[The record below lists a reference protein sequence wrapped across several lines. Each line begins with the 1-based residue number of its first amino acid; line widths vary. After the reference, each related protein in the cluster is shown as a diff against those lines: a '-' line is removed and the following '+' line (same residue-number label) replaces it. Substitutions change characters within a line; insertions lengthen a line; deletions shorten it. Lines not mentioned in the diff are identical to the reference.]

1 MRLRVLAALV
11 IWSALAVAQT
21 GAPDIQQ
28 LVDLVNRGQ
37 GDVVKAEMPSLLSRY
52 PNNPGILY
60 VQALLTSEGAEAVR
74 MYQSIVDNF
83 PKSEW
88 ADDALYKV
96 YQFYY
101 SLGLYRTA
109 ELKMAQL
116 KREYPTSRY
125 VTSGATSETAK
136 APSEAQKPQQRP
148 AAAPAAQ
155 TPAAKPLTT
164 PPAAEATSQQAGEL
178 GMFSLQVGAYT
189 ALTNADRQKKLFEE
203 RGYTV
208 EVISRVRD
216 GRSMY
221 VVLVGAYRTYDEAKA
236 RAAEIKQRFNID
248 SFVLSR

>member
-1 MRLRVLAALV
+1 MRLRMLAAL
-11 IWSALAVAQT
+11 IIGWSALAVAQT
-21 GAPDIQQ
+21 GAPDVQQ
-28 LVDLVNRGQ
+28 LVDLINRGQ
-37 GDVVKAEMPSLLSRY
+37 GDVVKAELPSLLTRY

-116 KREYPTSRY
+116 KREYPSSKYITSSAGPEA
-125 VTSGATSETAK
+125 VKPAA
-136 APSEAQKPQQRP
+136 EAQKPQQKP
-148 AAAPAAQ
+148 AA
-155 TPAAKPLTT
+155 T
-164 PPAAEATSQQAGEL
+164 PPPVKPTAAPQVPAESPAQQPGETGL
-178 GMFSLQVGAYT
+178 FSLQVGAYT
-189 ALTNADRQKKLFEE
+189 ALTNADRQKKYFEE
-203 RGYTV
+203 RGYAA

-236 RAAEIKQRFNID
+236 RAAEIKQRLNID

>member
-1 MRLRVLAALV
+1 MRLRMLAAL
-11 IWSALAVAQT
+11 IIGWSALAMAQT
-21 GAPDIQQ
+21 GAPDVQQ

-37 GDVVKAEMPSLLSRY
+37 GDVVKAELPSLLTRY

-116 KREYPTSRY
+116 KREYPSSKYITS
-125 VTSGATSETAK
+125 SAG
-136 APSEAQKPQQRP
+136 PEAQKP
-148 AAAPAAQ
+148 
-155 TPAAKPLTT
+155 
-164 PPAAEATSQQAGEL
+164 AAEAPKPAATPPPAKPAATPQAQAESPAQPAGETGL
-178 GMFSLQVGAYT
+178 FSLQVGAYT
-189 ALTNADRQKKLFEE
+189 ALTNADRQKKYFEE
-203 RGYTV
+203 RGYTA

-236 RAAEIKQRFNID
+236 RAAEIKQRLNID

>member
-1 MRLRVLAALV
+1 MRLRLLAGLAL
-11 IWSALAVAQT
+11 WSALAVAQT
-21 GAPDIQQ
+21 SAPDVQQ

-37 GDVVKAEMPSLLSRY
+37 GDVVKAELPSLLSRY

-116 KREYPTSRY
+116 KREYPTSKY
-125 VTSGATSETAK
+125 VTSGTSAETAK
-136 APSEAQKPQQRP
+136 LPEEAQKPPPQKKP
-148 AAAPAAQ
+148 EAAPQAPAD
-155 TPAAKPLTT
+155 TPA
-164 PPAAEATSQQAGEL
+164 PAESGL
-178 GMFSLQVGAYT
+178 FSLQVGAYT
-189 ALTNADRQKKLFEE
+189 ALTNADRQKKYFEE

-216 GRSMY
+216 GRSLY
-221 VVLVGAYRTYDEAKA
+221 VVLVGSYRTYDEAKA
-236 RAAEIKQRFNID
+236 RAADIKQRFNVD

>member
-1 MRLRVLAALV
+1 MLAGL
-11 IWSALAVAQT
+11 ILWSVMALAQS

-37 GDVVKAEMPSLLSRY
+37 GDVVKAELPSLLSRY

-116 KREYPTSRY
+116 KREYPSSRY
-125 VTSGATSETAK
+125 VASGTPAETAK
-136 APSEAQKPQQRP
+136 LPEEGQKQQKPE
-148 AAAPAAQ
+148 AAAQQQQKRPEATPQ
-155 TPAAKPLTT
+155 TPADSPA
-164 PPAAEATSQQAGEL
+164 PPAGETGL
-178 GMFSLQVGAYT
+178 FSLQVGAYT
-189 ALTNADRQKKLFEE
+189 ALTNADRQKKYFEE
-203 RGYTV
+203 RGYSA

-216 GRSMY
+216 GRSLY
-221 VVLVGAYRTYDEAKA
+221 VVLVGAYRSYDEAKS
-236 RAAEIKQRFNID
+236 RAADIKQRFNID

>member
-1 MRLRVLAALV
+1 MLAAL
-11 IWSALAVAQT
+11 IAWSALAVAQT
-21 GAPDIQQ
+21 GAPDVQQ

-37 GDVVKAEMPSLLSRY
+37 GDVVKAELPSLLSRY

-116 KREYPTSRY
+116 KREYPSSKYITSSAGPEA
-125 VTSGATSETAK
+125 VKPAA
-136 APSEAQKPQQRP
+136 EAQKPQQKP
-148 AAAPAAQ
+148 AATPPPAKPAADPHAPAES
-155 TPAAKPLTT
+155 P
-164 PPAAEATSQQAGEL
+164 SQQAVETGL
-178 GMFSLQVGAYT
+178 FSLQVGAYT
-189 ALTNADRQKKLFEE
+189 ALTNADRQKKYFEE
-203 RGYTV
+203 RGYTA

-236 RAAEIKQRFNID
+236 RAAEIKQRLNID

>member
-1 MRLRVLAALV
+1 MRLHVLAALMV
-11 IWSALAVAQT
+11 WSALAAAQT
-21 GAPDIQQ
+21 GAPDVQQ

-37 GDVVKAEMPSLLSRY
+37 GDVVKAELPSLLSRY

-116 KREYPTSRY
+116 KREYPSSKY
-125 VTSGATSETAK
+125 VAGGVPAESSKPPAQDQKPRPGAT
-136 APSEAQKPQQRP
+136 
-148 AAAPAAQ
+148 PAAQ
-155 TPAAKPLTT
+155 QPTPKPAAT
-164 PPAAEATSQQAGEL
+164 PQMTGEHPVPSASEPGL
-178 GMFSLQVGAYT
+178 FSLQVGAYT
-189 ALTNADRQKKLFEE
+189 ALTNADRQKKIFEE
-203 RGYTV
+203 QGFTA

-221 VVLVGAYRTYDEAKA
+221 VVLVGAYRTYEEAKA
-236 RAAEIKQRFNID
+236 KAAEIKQRLNID

>member
-1 MRLRVLAALV
+1 MRIRMLAAL
-11 IWSALAVAQT
+11 IIGWSALAVAQT

-37 GDVVKAEMPSLLSRY
+37 GDVVKAELPSLLTRY

-116 KREYPTSRY
+116 KREYPSSKYITSSAGQEA
-125 VTSGATSETAK
+125 VKPAA
-136 APSEAQKPQQRP
+136 EAQKPQQKP
-148 AAAPAAQ
+148 AATPPPAKPTAAPAA
-155 TPAAKPLTT
+155 PAES
-164 PPAAEATSQQAGEL
+164 PAQQAGETGL
-178 GMFSLQVGAYT
+178 FSLQVGAYT
-189 ALTNADRQKKLFEE
+189 ALTNADRQKKYFED
-203 RGYTV
+203 RGYTA

-236 RAAEIKQRFNID
+236 RAAEIKQRLNID

>member
-1 MRLRVLAALV
+1 MRLRMLAAVITWSVLAA
-11 IWSALAVAQT
+11 AQT
-21 GAPDIQQ
+21 GAPDVQQ

-37 GDVVKAEMPSLLSRY
+37 GDVVKAELPSLLSRY

-116 KREYPTSRY
+116 KRDYPSSRY
-125 VTSGATSETAK
+125 VTSGATAETSKLPEEAK
-136 APSEAQKPQQRP
+136 KPKTQAAATPAAQQPKP
-148 AAAPAAQ
+148 AAAPQ
-155 TPAAKPLTT
+155 TPGETAVP
-164 PPAAEATSQQAGEL
+164 QAGETGL
-178 GMFSLQVGAYT
+178 FSLQVGAYT
-189 ALTNADRQKKLFEE
+189 ALTNADRQKKFFEE
-203 RGYTV
+203 KGYTA

-236 RAAEIKQRFNID
+236 RAGEIKQRLNID

>member
-1 MRLRVLAALV
+1 MRLRMLAAL
-11 IWSALAVAQT
+11 IIGWSALAVAQT
-21 GAPDIQQ
+21 GAPDVQQ

-37 GDVVKAEMPSLLSRY
+37 GDVVKAELPSLLTRY

-116 KREYPTSRY
+116 KREYPSSKYITSSAGPEA
-125 VTSGATSETAK
+125 VKPAA
-136 APSEAQKPQQRP
+136 EAQKPQQKP
-148 AAAPAAQ
+148 AGTPPPVKPTAAPQ
-155 TPAAKPLTT
+155 VPAES
-164 PPAAEATSQQAGEL
+164 PALQAGETGL
-178 GMFSLQVGAYT
+178 FSLQVGAYT
-189 ALTNADRQKKLFEE
+189 ALTNADRQKKYFEE
-203 RGYTV
+203 RGYTA

-236 RAAEIKQRFNID
+236 RAAEIKQRLNID

>member
-1 MRLRVLAALV
+1 MRLRMLAAL
-11 IWSALAVAQT
+11 IIGWSALAMAQT
-21 GAPDIQQ
+21 GAPDVQQ

-37 GDVVKAEMPSLLSRY
+37 GDVVKAELPSLLTRY

-116 KREYPTSRY
+116 KREYPSSKYITS
-125 VTSGATSETAK
+125 SAGPEAQKLAT
-136 APSEAQKPQQRP
+136 EAQKPATTSPPAKP
-148 AAAPAAQ
+148 AATPQAPAESPAQ
-155 TPAAKPLTT
+155 P
-164 PPAAEATSQQAGEL
+164 AGETGL
-178 GMFSLQVGAYT
+178 FSLQVGAYT
-189 ALTNADRQKKLFEE
+189 ALTNADRQKKYFEE
-203 RGYTV
+203 RGYTA

-236 RAAEIKQRFNID
+236 RAAEIKQRLNID

>member
-1 MRLRVLAALV
+1 MRLRMLAGLLLWCTLAA
-11 IWSALAVAQT
+11 AQN
-21 GAPDIQQ
+21 GAPDVQQ
-28 LVDLVNRGQ
+28 LVDLINRGQ
-37 GDVVKAEMPSLLSRY
+37 GDVVKAELPSLLSRY

-116 KREYPTSRY
+116 KREYPASKY
-125 VTSGATSETAK
+125 VTSGTSAETAK
-136 APSEAQKPQQRP
+136 LPEETPKPATQQKKIEATP
-148 AAAPAAQ
+148 Q
-155 TPAAKPLTT
+155 TPADSPA
-164 PPAAEATSQQAGEL
+164 PPTGEPGL
-178 GMFSLQVGAYT
+178 FSLQVGAYT

-203 RGYTV
+203 RGYTA

-216 GRSMY
+216 GRSLY
-221 VVLVGAYRTYDEAKA
+221 VVLVGSYRTYDEAKA
-236 RAAEIKQRFNID
+236 RAAEIKQRLNID

>member
-1 MRLRVLAALV
+1 MLAAL
-11 IWSALAVAQT
+11 IIGWSALAVAQT

-37 GDVVKAEMPSLLSRY
+37 GDVVKAELPSLLTRY

-116 KREYPTSRY
+116 KREYPSSKYITSSAGPEA
-125 VTSGATSETAK
+125 VKPAA
-136 APSEAQKPQQRP
+136 EAQKPQQKP
-148 AAAPAAQ
+148 AATPPPAKPTAAPAA
-155 TPAAKPLTT
+155 PAES
-164 PPAAEATSQQAGEL
+164 PAQQAGETGL
-178 GMFSLQVGAYT
+178 FSLQVGAYT
-189 ALTNADRQKKLFEE
+189 ALTNADRQKKYFEE
-203 RGYTV
+203 RGYTA

-221 VVLVGAYRTYDEAKA
+221 VVLVGGYRTYDEAKA
-236 RAAEIKQRFNID
+236 RAAEIKQRLNID

>member
-1 MRLRVLAALV
+1 MRLRLFAAL
-11 IWSALAVAQT
+11 IAWSALAVAQS

-37 GDVVKAEMPSLLSRY
+37 GDVVKAELPSLLSRY

-116 KREYPTSRY
+116 KREYPSSQY
-125 VTSGATSETAK
+125 ITSGVS
-136 APSEAQKPQQRP
+136 SEAPKPPAEGQKQQQPTATPTP
-148 AAAPAAQ
+148 AKPVGTPQ
-155 TPAAKPLTT
+155 TPADSPTQ
-164 PPAAEATSQQAGEL
+164 PAPETGL
-178 GMFSLQVGAYT
+178 FSLQVGAYT

-203 RGYTV
+203 RGYTA

-216 GRSMY
+216 GRSLY
-221 VVLVGAYRTYDEAKA
+221 VVLVGAYKTYDEAKA
-236 RAAEIKQRFNID
+236 RAAEIKQRLNID
-248 SFVLSR
+248 SFVLTR

>member
-1 MRLRVLAALV
+1 MRLRMLAALF
-11 IWSALAVAQT
+11 IGWSALAMAQT
-21 GAPDIQQ
+21 GAPDVQQ

-37 GDVVKAEMPSLLSRY
+37 GDVVKAELPSLLTRY

-116 KREYPTSRY
+116 KREYPSSKYITS
-125 VTSGATSETAK
+125 SAGPEAQKLAT
-136 APSEAQKPQQRP
+136 EAQKPATTSPPAKP
-148 AAAPAAQ
+148 AATPQAPAESPAQ
-155 TPAAKPLTT
+155 P
-164 PPAAEATSQQAGEL
+164 AGETGL
-178 GMFSLQVGAYT
+178 FSLQVGAYT
-189 ALTNADRQKKLFEE
+189 ALTNADRQKKYFEE
-203 RGYTV
+203 RGYTA

-236 RAAEIKQRFNID
+236 RAAEIKQRLNID

>member
-1 MRLRVLAALV
+1 MRLRMLAAL
-11 IWSALAVAQT
+11 IAWSALAVAQS

-37 GDVVKAEMPSLLSRY
+37 GDVVKAELPSLLSRY

-116 KREYPTSRY
+116 KREYPSSRY
-125 VTSGATSETAK
+125 IAGGVSSEASK
-136 APSEAQKPQQRP
+136 VPADAQKPQQQPP
-148 AAAPAAQ
+148 ATPPPAKPATTPQ
-155 TPAAKPLTT
+155 TPADS
-164 PPAAEATSQQAGEL
+164 PAQPTAEPGL
-178 GMFSLQVGAYT
+178 FSLQVGAYT
-189 ALTNADRQKKLFEE
+189 ALTNADRQKKYFEE
-203 RGYTV
+203 RGYTA

-221 VVLVGAYRTYDEAKA
+221 VVLVGAYRTYDEAKS
-236 RAAEIKQRFNID
+236 RAAEIKQRLNID

>member
-1 MRLRVLAALV
+1 MRLRILAVLTV
-11 IWSALAVAQT
+11 WSAAAMAQT
-21 GAPDIQQ
+21 GAPDVQQ

-37 GDVVKAEMPSLLSRY
+37 GDVVKAELPSLLSRY
-52 PNNPGILY
+52 PNDPGILY

-116 KREYPTSRY
+116 KREYPSSKY
-125 VTSGATSETAK
+125 VTSGTTAETAK
-136 APSEAQKPQQRP
+136 LPEEVQKPPVQQQKSP
-148 AAAPAAQ
+148 DPAAPAA
-155 TPAAKPLTT
+155 TDSPSLT
-164 PPAAEATSQQAGEL
+164 AV
-178 GMFSLQVGAYT
+178 FSLQVGAYT
-189 ALTNADRQKKLFEE
+189 ALSNADRQKKYFEDL
-203 RGYTV
+203 GYTV

-216 GRSMY
+216 GRSLY
-221 VVLVGAYRTYDEAKA
+221 LVLVGSYRTYEEAKA
-236 RAAEIKQRFNID
+236 RAAEIKQRFNVD

>member
-1 MRLRVLAALV
+1 MRLRMLAAL
-11 IWSALAVAQT
+11 IAWSALAVAQT
-21 GAPDIQQ
+21 GAPDVQQ

-37 GDVVKAEMPSLLSRY
+37 GDVVKAELPSLLSRY

-116 KREYPTSRY
+116 KREYPSSKYITSSAGPEA
-125 VTSGATSETAK
+125 VKPAA
-136 APSEAQKPQQRP
+136 EAQKPQQKPPATPPSAKP
-148 AAAPAAQ
+148 AADPHAPAES
-155 TPAAKPLTT
+155 P
-164 PPAAEATSQQAGEL
+164 SQQAVETGL
-178 GMFSLQVGAYT
+178 FSLQVGAYT
-189 ALTNADRQKKLFEE
+189 ALTNADRQKKYFEE
-203 RGYTV
+203 RGYTA

-236 RAAEIKQRFNID
+236 RAADIKQRLNID

>member
-1 MRLRVLAALV
+1 MLAAL
-11 IWSALAVAQT
+11 IIGWSALAVAQT
-21 GAPDIQQ
+21 GVPDIQQ

-37 GDVVKAEMPSLLSRY
+37 GDVVKAELPSLLTRY

-116 KREYPTSRY
+116 KREYPSSKYITSSAGPEA
-125 VTSGATSETAK
+125 VKPAA
-136 APSEAQKPQQRP
+136 EAQKPQQKP
-148 AAAPAAQ
+148 AATPPPAKPTAAPAA
-155 TPAAKPLTT
+155 PAES
-164 PPAAEATSQQAGEL
+164 PAQQAGETGL
-178 GMFSLQVGAYT
+178 FSLQVGAYT
-189 ALTNADRQKKLFEE
+189 ALTNADRQKKYFEE
-203 RGYTV
+203 RGYTA

-236 RAAEIKQRFNID
+236 RAAEIKQRLNID

>member
-1 MRLRVLAALV
+1 MRIRMLAAL
-11 IWSALAVAQT
+11 IIGWSALAVAQT

-37 GDVVKAEMPSLLSRY
+37 GDVVKAELPSLLTRY

-116 KREYPTSRY
+116 KREYPSSKYITSSAGPEA
-125 VTSGATSETAK
+125 VKPAA
-136 APSEAQKPQQRP
+136 EAQKPQQKP
-148 AAAPAAQ
+148 AATPPPAKPTAAPAA
-155 TPAAKPLTT
+155 PAES
-164 PPAAEATSQQAGEL
+164 PAQQAGETGL
-178 GMFSLQVGAYT
+178 FSLQVGAYT
-189 ALTNADRQKKLFEE
+189 ALTNADRQKKYFEE
-203 RGYTV
+203 RGYTA

-236 RAAEIKQRFNID
+236 RAAEIKQRLNID

>member
-1 MRLRVLAALV
+1 MRLRLLAAL
-11 IWSALAVAQT
+11 IAWSTLAVAQS

-37 GDVVKAEMPSLLSRY
+37 GDVVKAELPSLLSRY

-74 MYQSIVDNF
+74 LYQSVVDNF

-116 KREYPTSRY
+116 KREYPASRY
-125 VTSGATSETAK
+125 ITSGVSSESSKLPA
-136 APSEAQKPQQRP
+136 EAQKPQQRP
-148 AAAPAAQ
+148 AATPPPAKPAMTPQ
-155 TPAAKPLTT
+155 TPADSPTQPT
-164 PPAAEATSQQAGEL
+164 AETGL
-178 GMFSLQVGAYT
+178 FSLQVGAYT
-189 ALTNADRQKKLFEE
+189 ALTNADRQKKFFEE
-203 RGYTV
+203 RGYTA

-221 VVLVGAYRTYDEAKA
+221 VVLVGAYKTYDEAKA
-236 RAAEIKQRFNID
+236 RATEIKQRLNID

>member
-1 MRLRVLAALV
+1 MLAAL
-11 IWSALAVAQT
+11 IIGWSALAVAQT
-21 GAPDIQQ
+21 GAPDVQQ

-37 GDVVKAEMPSLLSRY
+37 GDVVKAELPSLLTRY

-116 KREYPTSRY
+116 KREYPSSKYITSSAGPEA
-125 VTSGATSETAK
+125 VKPAA
-136 APSEAQKPQQRP
+136 EAQKPQQKP
-148 AAAPAAQ
+148 AATPPPAKPTAAPAA
-155 TPAAKPLTT
+155 PAES
-164 PPAAEATSQQAGEL
+164 PAQQAGETGL
-178 GMFSLQVGAYT
+178 FSLQVGAYT
-189 ALTNADRQKKLFEE
+189 ALTNADRQKKYFEE
-203 RGYTV
+203 RGYTA

-236 RAAEIKQRFNID
+236 RAAEIKQRLNID

>member
-1 MRLRVLAALV
+1 MRLRMLAAM
-11 IWSALAVAQT
+11 IAWSALAVAQT
-21 GAPDIQQ
+21 GAPDVQQ

-37 GDVVKAEMPSLLSRY
+37 GDVVKAELPSLLSRY

-116 KREYPTSRY
+116 KREYPSSRY
-125 VTSGATSETAK
+125 VTNGTTAETSKLPEEPKKQPAATPA
-136 APSEAQKPQQRP
+136 AQQPPTKP
-148 AAAPAAQ
+148 AAAPQ
-155 TPAAKPLTT
+155 IP
-164 PPAAEATSQQAGEL
+164 AEAPAPQPGEAGL
-178 GMFSLQVGAYT
+178 FSLQVGAYT
-189 ALTNADRQKKLFEE
+189 ALTNADRQKKYFEE
-203 RGYTV
+203 KGYTA

-236 RAAEIKQRFNID
+236 RAAEIKQGLNID

>member
-1 MRLRVLAALV
+1 VLAL
-11 IWSALAVAQT
+11 WSAAAMAQT
-21 GAPDIQQ
+21 GAPDVQQ

-37 GDVVKAEMPSLLSRY
+37 GDVVKAELPSLLSRY
-52 PNNPGILY
+52 PNDPGILY

-116 KREYPTSRY
+116 KREYPSSKY
-125 VTSGATSETAK
+125 VTSGTTAETAQL
-136 APSEAQKPQQRP
+136 PEEVQKPPVQQQKLP
-148 AAAPAAQ
+148 DPAAPA
-155 TPAAKPLTT
+155 PADSPSLT
-164 PPAAEATSQQAGEL
+164 AV
-178 GMFSLQVGAYT
+178 FSLQVGAYT
-189 ALTNADRQKKLFEE
+189 ALSNADRQKKYFEDL
-203 RGYTV
+203 GYTV

-216 GRSMY
+216 GRSLY
-221 VVLVGAYRTYDEAKA
+221 LVLVGSYRTYEEAKA
-236 RAAEIKQRFNID
+236 RAAEIKQRFNVD

>member
-1 MRLRVLAALV
+1 MRLRMLAAL
-11 IWSALAVAQT
+11 IIGWSALAMAQT
-21 GAPDIQQ
+21 GAPDVQQ

-37 GDVVKAEMPSLLSRY
+37 GDVVKAELPSLLTRY

-116 KREYPTSRY
+116 KREYPSSKYITS
-125 VTSGATSETAK
+125 SAG
-136 APSEAQKPQQRP
+136 PEAQKP
-148 AAAPAAQ
+148 
-155 TPAAKPLTT
+155 
-164 PPAAEATSQQAGEL
+164 AAEAQKPAATPPPAKPAATPQAPAESPAQPAGETGL
-178 GMFSLQVGAYT
+178 FSLQVGAYT
-189 ALTNADRQKKLFEE
+189 ALTNADRQKKYFEE
-203 RGYTV
+203 RGYTA

-236 RAAEIKQRFNID
+236 RAAEIKQRLNID

>member
-1 MRLRVLAALV
+1 MRIRMLAAL
-11 IWSALAVAQT
+11 IIGWSALAVAQT

-37 GDVVKAEMPSLLSRY
+37 GDVVKAELPSLLTRY

-116 KREYPTSRY
+116 KREYPSSKYITS
-125 VTSGATSETAK
+125 SAG
-136 APSEAQKPQQRP
+136 PEAAKPQQKP
-148 AAAPAAQ
+148 AATPPPAKPTAAPAES
-155 TPAAKPLTT
+155 PA
-164 PPAAEATSQQAGEL
+164 QQAGETGL
-178 GMFSLQVGAYT
+178 FSLQVGAYT
-189 ALTNADRQKKLFEE
+189 ALTNADRQKKYFEE
-203 RGYTV
+203 RGYAA

-236 RAAEIKQRFNID
+236 RAAEIKQRLNID